1 MNRAVSG
8 VMLGT
13 LLIGVPGCMENIA
26 LIGRPSIAEG
36 DNDIVGEVERVDLG
50 SRRIYLRPDRGD
62 SRIVAFRAD
71 AQVLYRG
78 REYPVS
84 KLEPG
89 DLVAMQMMRRD
100 SRGDSYA
107 HLIRLQESVRDQ
119 SRSGLRE
126 SAPQIQALSGRV
138 EGVDFRRNS
147 FDLNDQPGKPLLVVL
162 SENARDSDRERFRTL
177 RTGDRVRIEGTFTG
191 PDRFELLSF
200 LNDNS

>member
-1 MNRAVSG
+1 
-8 VMLGT
+8 
-13 LLIGVPGCMENIA
+13 MENIA

-36 DNDIVGEVERVDLG
+36 ENDIVGEVERVDLG

-84 KLEPG
+84 RLEPG

-177 RTGDRVRIEGTFTG
+177 RTGDRVRIEGKFTG